1 MTDQADD
8 DPDPATDAD
17 PDSTA
22 EADPDPA
29 ADADPDPT
37 AGEVSDADVGID
49 PDADRH
55 EYDSDADHAFPDE
68 RLNEVLARLLSDEE
82 IVAYLEAQNVN
93 PVARKGYNDHGAKHV
108 EIVRDRALRLYD
120 LIKAGGVEFNGARQQ
135 GLAEAD
141 EPVIIALAATLHD
154 IGHVV
159 HRHDHPYYSIPLAA
173 DLLDDLLPAFYDVA
187 DQVRVKAEV
196 LHAILCH
203 HTEEQP
209 LTLEAGVV
217 RIADGLDME
226 RGRSRVPY
234 EEGGRGINT
243 VSSQAIERVS
253 LREGDEIP
261 VQVVIRMNNAAGVY
275 QVDSLLKAKIEG
287 SLLEDCVR
295 TVAIN
300 THSDGTEENGSIVDR
315 IEL

>member
-1 MTDQADD
+1 MTDPAESPT
-8 DPDPATDAD
+8 DPHEPAPPTAGGAAD
-17 PDSTA
+17 PDL
-22 EADPDPA
+22 
-29 ADADPDPT
+29 DADT
-37 AGEVSDADVGID
+37 
-49 PDADRH
+49 DADRH
-55 EYDSDADHAFPDE
+55 EYDAESEHAFPDG
-68 RLNEVLARLLSDEE
+68 RLNEVLDRIASDAE
-82 IVAYLEAQNVN
+82 ITAYLEAQNVN
-93 PVARKGYNDHGAKHV
+93 PVDRKGYNDHGSKHV

-120 LIKAGGVEFNGARQQ
+120 LLKVGGVEFNGARQQ
-135 GLAEAD
+135 GLDEAD

-173 DLLDDLLPAFYDVA
+173 DLLDGLLPSFYDVPG
-187 DQVRVKAEV
+187 QVRVKAEV

-253 LREGDEIP
+253 LREGEETP

-275 QVDSLLKAKIEG
+275 QVDSLLKAKMEG
-287 SLLEDCVR
+287 SLLEDR
-295 TVAIN
+295 IQTVAIN
-300 THSDGTEENGSIVDR
+300 TRSDEDGTTSIVDR

>member
-1 MTDQADD
+1 MSDPADD
-8 DPDPATDAD
+8 PR
-17 PDSTA
+17 
-22 EADPDPA
+22 
-29 ADADPDPT
+29 DPT
-37 AGEVSDADVGID
+37 ADDAPDAREGAEG
-49 PDADRH
+49 DADRH
-55 EYDSDADHAFPDE
+55 EYDPAADHAFPDD
-68 RLNEVLARLLSDEE
+68 RLNEVLDRIASDPE
-82 IVAYLEAQNVN
+82 IAAYLEAQNVN

-120 LIKAGGVEFNGARQQ
+120 LLKNGGVEFNGARQQ
-135 GLAEAD
+135 GLDEAD
-141 EPVIIALAATLHD
+141 EPVIVALAATLHD

-187 DQVRVKAEV
+187 DRVRMKAEV

-203 HTEEQP
+203 HTEELP

-253 LREGDEIP
+253 LREGDETP

-275 QVDSLLKAKIEG
+275 QVDSLLKAKIDG
-287 SLLEDCVR
+287 SLLEDRIR

-300 THSDGTEENGSIVDR
+300 THSDGADGNGSIVDR